1 MDFNKVLEYHIAK
14 KADITVVVKEMSD
27 NADVDRYGVVRMND
41 DGRIEEFEEKPMV
54 AKSKT
59 VSCGIYVI
67 RRRQLI
73 ELIEK
78 SAEEGRHDLVQ
89 DILIRY
95 KDVKENIR
103 V

>member
-1 MDFNKVLEYHIAK
+1 M
-14 KADITVVVKEMSD
+14 
-27 NADVDRYGVVRMND
+27 DRYGAVRMND
-41 DGRIEEFEEKPMV
+41 DGRIEEYEEKPVV

-78 SAEEGRHDLVQ
+78 SAEEGRNQTVPYLRARIVFCRRQIIDL
-89 DILIRY
+89 
-95 KDVKENIR
+95 
-103 V
+103 